1 MSTLVQSLSVSFVI
15 MFRRNNFSVKSNG
28 KPIMNDLFLLERMQ
42 SAFQLI
48 LLQFF
53 KDMNDYSVPYN
64 NFTTY
69 FHVQLVTKFNDFT
82 MH

>member
-1 MSTLVQSLSVSFVI
+1 
-15 MFRRNNFSVKSNG
+15 
-28 KPIMNDLFLLERMQ
+28 MNDLFLLETMQ

-48 LLQFF
+48 FLQFF

-69 FHVQLVTKFNDFT
+69 FHVQ
-82 MH
+82 